1 MSRYKR
7 SNALSMRNK
16 IIKSIRF
23 LNLSAKSTAMPT
35 IKVTLTNTPNK
46 QPIITEQLSNGG
58 TRLVGWF
65 NWKEGVYI
73 ADEFIPDYAGLSAL
87 SELQLYILN
96 AIEAAIK
103 EKLAELKNLNQKD
116 EKKFKE
122 KYKSYDT
129 ISSYLWRVI
138 EEPYDLF
145 VDINR
150 QIKGIA
156 PSSNPMPN
164 EYIGYADDDPLR
176 DNKLVTDRL
185 PFINPANRH
194 CRYREK
200 RIVEP
205 FLNTFFD
212 KENKEIFSWYMGAVV
227 LNVPLQDQHI
237 SRYLVISSK
246 NGGVGKST
254 LMELLI
260 NGILT
265 KNFATV
271 MGDFDSCFDVSNRF
285 AEATIPPTR
294 LVVYSESN
302 FRGSA
307 VKDEDLHDFSGL
319 AVNQIKALAT
329 EGTLNV
335 EEKFRRARL
344 HQFTNLHVILT
355 NFPPQIS
362 KTRSDLDRRFI
373 SCIMKPTDM
382 ATEKS
387 KRLGNKSR
395 HELASWIHENAQ
407 AFLDYF
413 ADSYRNNP
421 DLLCGATYNTN
432 EVEDSTQEAVN
443 KESEQSGKVSDV
455 IKSRDGLV
463 AVCLLAKQYGISYD
477 RFKQDCLNAIG
488 NPTNNIRWKTDKAT
502 GRTTLYINKAKKFWM
517 NYGFIGVRDELIDL
531 FHPVKKFGANMI
543 PLEITEDYTAII
555 KAKNNDDKQ

>member
-7 SNALSMRNK
+7 SNALPMRNK

-23 LNLSAKSTAMPT
+23 LNLSAKSTAMPS
-35 IKVTLTNTPNK
+35 IKVTLTNMPGK
-46 QPIITEQLSNGG
+46 QPIITEQSSNGS
-58 TRLVGWF
+58 TRLIGWF
-65 NWKEGVYI
+65 DWKKGVYV
-73 ADEFIPDYAGLSAL
+73 ADEFIPDDVGLSAL
-87 SELQLYILN
+87 SELQLYIIN
-96 AIEAAIK
+96 AVEAAIK
-103 EKLAELKNLNQKD
+103 EKLDELKNLNQKD
-116 EKKFKE
+116 AKKFKE

-129 ISSYLWRVI
+129 IASYLWRVI
-138 EEPYDLF
+138 EEPNDLF

-150 QIKGIA
+150 QIKCIA
-156 PSSNPMPN
+156 PSGNPTPN
-164 EYIGYADDDPLR
+164 EYIGYEDDDPLC

-227 LNVPLQDQHI
+227 LNVPLQDRHI

-271 MGDFDSCFDVSNRF
+271 VGDFDSCFDVANRF
-285 AEATIPPTR
+285 AESILPPTR

-319 AVNQIKALAT
+319 AVNQIKTLAT

-335 EEKFRRARL
+335 EKKFQSARL
-344 HQFTNLHVILT
+344 HQFTNLHIILT
-355 NFPPQIS
+355 NFPPQIP

-373 SCIMKPTDM
+373 PCIMKPTDM

-387 KRLGNKSR
+387 KRLGNKSN
-395 HELASWIHENAQ
+395 HELASWIRKNAQ

-413 ADSYRNNP
+413 ANCYRDNP
-421 DLLCGATYNTN
+421 DLLRGATYNTN
-432 EVEDSTQEAVN
+432 EVEDKTQEAVN
-443 KESEQSGKVSDV
+443 KESEQSSKISDV

-463 AVCLLAKQYGISYD
+463 AVCMLAKQYGLSYD
-477 RFKQDCLNAIG
+477 RFKQDCLKAID
-488 NPTNNIRWKTDKAT
+488 NPTNDIHWKTEKAT

-543 PLEITEDYTAII
+543 PLEIIEDYTAL
-555 KAKNNDDKQ
+555 AKNNDDKQ

>member
-1 MSRYKR
+1 MSRYEKPDV
-7 SNALSMRNK
+7 LPMRNK

-23 LNLSAKSTAMPT
+23 LNLSAKSTAMPS
-35 IKVTLTNTPNK
+35 IKVVITNAPGK
-46 QPIITEQLSNGG
+46 QPIITEQTSRGG
-58 TRLVGWF
+58 TKLVGWF
-65 NWKEGVYI
+65 NWKKGVYV
-73 ADEFIPDYAGLSAL
+73 ADEFIPDYTGFSAL
-87 SELQLYILN
+87 SELQSYILN
-96 AIEAAIK
+96 AVEAAIK
-103 EKLAELKNLNQKD
+103 EQLDELKKLKQKD
-116 EKKFKE
+116 AKKFKE

-150 QIKGIA
+150 QIKCIA
-156 PSSNPMPN
+156 PSGNPTPN
-164 EYIGYADDDPLR
+164 EYIGYSDDDPLL

-185 PFINPANRH
+185 PFKNPADRH

-227 LNVPLQDQHI
+227 LNVPLQDKHI
-237 SRYLVISSK
+237 SRYLIVSSK

-265 KNFATV
+265 KNFATT
-271 MGDFDSCFDVSNRF
+271 MGDFDSCFDIANRF
-285 AEATIPPTR
+285 AESALPSTR

-335 EEKFRRARL
+335 ENKFQSVRL
-344 HQFTNLHVILT
+344 HQFTNLQIILT
-355 NFPPQIS
+355 NFPPQIP

-382 ATEKS
+382 ATEKI
-387 KRLGNKSR
+387 KRLGNKSN
-395 HELASWIHENAQ
+395 HELTSWIHENAQ

-432 EVEDSTQEAVN
+432 EVEDNTQEAVN
-443 KESEQSGKVSDV
+443 KESEQSSKVSDV

-463 AVCLLAKQYGISYD
+463 AVCMLAKQYGISYD
-477 RFKQDCLNAIG
+477 RFKQDCLGAIG
-488 NPTNNIRWKTDKAT
+488 NPTNNIHWKTDKAT
-502 GRTTLYINKAKKFWM
+502 GRTILYINKAKKFWM
-517 NYGFIGVRDELIDL
+517 NYGFIGVRDELLDL

-543 PLEITEDYTAII
+543 PLEITEDYTALT
-555 KAKNNDDKQ
+555 KNSKDKQ